1 MSDRFDE
8 ELAAFSTLVDVR
20 GAALF
25 VNVCSA
31 AKGSITD
38 GSPLTGAPG
47 QPVQTGALKASWQLE
62 FESPTRALISTD
74 KEYAEIIEDGIGP
87 HGPITIRSAVGG
99 THSVAQTIAGIDRI
113 IEDETL
119 TLAGGSNA

>member
-1 MSDRFDE
+1 MTDRFDE
-8 ELAAFSTLVDVR
+8 ELADFSLLLDVR

-31 AKGSITD
+31 AKFSITD

-47 QPVQTGALKASWQLE
+47 QPVDTGALKASWQLE

-74 KEYAEIIEDGIGP
+74 KEYAEGIEDGIGP
-87 HGPITIRSAVGG
+87 HGPITIRSPVGG
-99 THSVAQTIAGIDRI
+99 THSVALTVAGIDRI
-113 IEDETL
+113 VEDETL
-119 TLAGGSNA
+119 KLVGASNA